1 MITYSPVNEN
11 NAVERIDFYRGNQ
24 KITLVNRFD
33 TYRVY
38 VDEDD
43 DDFDMANYDEDLG
56 DIMTFTDEEAGEITE
71 SRVEGDLSD
80 QERQEIIDA
89 FADRLEGGVAD
100 LDWIWSDRELWF
112 YGPILREE
120 E

>member
-1 MITYSPVNEN
+1 MIKYSPVNEES
-11 NAVERIDFYRGNQ
+11 AVERIDFYRDDV

-33 TYRVY
+33 TYAVY

-43 DDFDMANYDEDLG
+43 DDFDMDAYDPEEGAMMTFVSEEEGERIEFEVEGDISDEEKEELIQAFQESYESGPEDLG
-56 DIMTFTDEEAGEITE
+56 WE
-71 SRVEGDLSD
+71 
-80 QERQEIIDA
+80 
-89 FADRLEGGVAD
+89 
-100 LDWIWSDRELWF
+100 WSDREVWF